1 MEFMKKVE
9 EISRKVGKTASD
21 TYNTVADKSG
31 KIIEETKLK
40 VAINDKETD
49 IEEIYVAI
57 GKTVYEMYKDGED
70 VGKVFTKEA
79 KKVDKIKSEIEDMN
93 NKILYNK
100 GLRVCQECG
109 EVVSIDSEYCSMC
122 GKNLKKLK
130 LNEEKKDEKAKK
142 EEKKELKEQV
152 CPQCGV
158 INDGKAKFCSKCGYQ
173 FSK

>member
-9 EISRKVGKTASD
+9 EISKKVGKTASD

-40 VAINDKETD
+40 ISINDKETD
-49 IEEIYVAI
+49 IEEIFVAI

-79 KKVDKIKSEIEDMN
+79 KKVDKIRAEIDEMN
-93 NKILYNK
+93 KKVLYNK
-100 GLRVCQECG
+100 GLRTCSSCK
-109 EVVSIDSEYCSMC
+109 EVISLDSEYCSVC
-122 GKNLKKLK
+122 GEKQKAFKIK
-130 LNEEKKDEKAKK
+130 EEKKEIKEI

-158 INDGKAKFCSKCGYQ
+158 IADGKAKFCNKCGYN